1 MCVRVNREYHCVRIR
16 GYIAVTADI
25 RILNSLRNQSTQR
38 QWTVPEGPL
47 HFWAVD
53 QRVRWYD
60 KRFQLDRY
68 CDCFWF
74 CVARTKKWGFRHF
87 LYTYNI
93 IIIMYKTF
101 YNWTMPAP
109 RDYNRGDR
117 VRCTYSTSTR
127 MPPPQNDTI
136 DCCRVCMGNKTKRA

>member
-1 MCVRVNREYHCVRIR
+1 MRARINRDIR
-16 GYIAVTADI
+16 ACTAVTAVT
-25 RILNSLRNQSTQR
+25 RILNSLQNGSTRR
-38 QWTVPEGPL
+38 QWTVSKGSL
-47 HFWAVD
+47 HLWAVD
-53 QRVRWYD
+53 RRVRRYD
-60 KRFQLDRY
+60 KRFQLERY
-68 CDCFWF
+68 SNCFRF
-74 CVARTKKWGFRHF
+74 RVARTKKWGFRHF

-117 VRCTYSTSTR
+117 VRCTYSTLAR

-136 DCCRVCMGNKTKRA
+136 DGGRVCMGNKTKRV